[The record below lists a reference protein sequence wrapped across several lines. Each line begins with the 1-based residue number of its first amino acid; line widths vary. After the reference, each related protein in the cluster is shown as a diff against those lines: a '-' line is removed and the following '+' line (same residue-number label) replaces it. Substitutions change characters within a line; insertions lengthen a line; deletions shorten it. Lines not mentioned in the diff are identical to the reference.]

1 MSNTNRVGVRLVRES
16 AYGVVP
22 TGPSLL
28 QLPVTGA
35 PDLAFTPETIVS
47 ELIRSDRQI
56 DDLILVGSEAA
67 GSLPSEFAYGV
78 HDTLIEG
85 AFFNLFQ
92 TRFVRRNNEAATQIT
107 GVNGTTETISFTA
120 YGPTTGSITVDFA
133 AAGDTITRATGSFL
147 TDGFAAGDRVI
158 ISGAVDAGNNAI
170 HQIVSVT
177 DLVMTVGNTITDETA
192 DAGVTITKVW
202 FSAKD
207 IVRAE
212 GFTNAANNGYLI
224 AGTQTAA
231 GTLVVTN
238 DLVTE
243 TPPSGAVLHLVGRR
257 GEDGDLAL
265 TISGSTGT
273 LVSSSGT
280 NFTYLGLAKG
290 DWVKLAGFVATAA
303 NNEYYRLS
311 ADPSATTLTFDRVPV
326 GSASETPAGAVDVYL
341 GERVVNGT
349 LELSHSLEIEYAD
362 HSPVTYQYFRG
373 MMVDTMSLSAEPQ
386 AIAGVSFEFQG
397 KDAFFSDSNTPASV
411 PSQLPAVSAGRVG
424 SATLL
429 SSGTVNVL
437 NTSSNV
443 ARIARGGTPISSKNF
458 VLEASIEIANNLRQR
473 EAVGFLGAVSVGV
486 GEFSL
491 SGTLNTYFDDASLA
505 RDVVANSETSLDL
518 RFRDGSGHVML
529 FDMPRI
535 KFSEGAPEVPGKNQ
549 DVTLNLSY
557 QAIRH
562 AAFDYTVK
570 CMRFHGAQ

>member
-1 MSNTNRVGVRLVRES
+1 MSNTNRVGVRVVRES

-22 TGPSLL
+22 TAPQLL
-28 QLPVTGA
+28 QLPFTGA

-47 ELIRSDRQI
+47 ELIRADRQI
-56 DDLILVGSEAA
+56 DDLILVGGEAG

-78 HDTLIEG
+78 HDLLLE
-85 AFFNLFQ
+85 ASFFSIFQ
-92 TRFVRRNNEAATQIT
+92 TRFSRKNNEAATQIT
-107 GVNGTTETISFTA
+107 AVDGSTETVSFTA

-170 HQIVSVT
+170 HQIVTVT
-177 DLVMTVGNTITDETA
+177 ALVMTVGNTITDETA

-207 IVRAE
+207 IVRSE
-212 GFTNAANNGYLI
+212 GFTNSANNAYLI

-243 TPPSGAVLHLVGRR
+243 TPPLGAVLHLVGRR
-257 GEDGDLAL
+257 GENGDLAL

-290 DWVKLAGFVATAA
+290 DWVKLAGFVATTA

-311 ADPSATTLTFDRVPV
+311 IDPTSTTLTFDRVPV

-341 GERVVNGT
+341 GERLVNGT
-349 LELSHSLEIEYAD
+349 SELSQTLELEYAD
-362 HSPVTYQYFRG
+362 HSPVTYQYLRG
-373 MMVDTMSLSAEPQ
+373 MMVDTMSISAEPQ
-386 AIAGVSFEFQG
+386 AIAGISFEFQG
-397 KDAFFSDSNTPASV
+397 KDAFFSDSNTPAST

-424 SATLL
+424 SAVLV

-443 ARIARGGTPISSKNF
+443 GRIAVSGVPISAKNF
-458 VLEASIEIANNLRQR
+458 VLEATIEIANNLRQR
-473 EAVGFLGAVSVGV
+473 EAVGFLGSVSVGV

-491 SGTLNTYFDDASLA
+491 TGTLNTYFDDASYA
-505 RDVVANSETSLDL
+505 RDVVNNTEKSYDT
-518 RFRDGSGHVML
+518 RFRDTAGHVML
-529 FDMPRI
+529 FDIPRI

-557 QAIRH
+557 QALRH
-562 AAFDYTVK
+562 ATFDYTAK